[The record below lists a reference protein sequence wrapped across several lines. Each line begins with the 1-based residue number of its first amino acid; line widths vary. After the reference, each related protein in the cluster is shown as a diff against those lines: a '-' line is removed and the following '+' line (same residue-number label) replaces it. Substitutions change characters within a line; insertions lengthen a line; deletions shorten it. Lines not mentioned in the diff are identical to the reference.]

1 MIPVGVATFFCIYD
15 YDLVILRALGKC
27 RGRLLISIT
36 KSFMKETIDLN
47 AELREFLRMRVTQ
60 ILGEEQENRDMLKL
74 SIKEAG
80 DDIFCLL
87 YEYQVD
93 RGWEQIAENM
103 ARMTGIER
111 STTYKIRGRI
121 RKSKR

>member
-1 MIPVGVATFFCIYD
+1 MNQ
-15 YDLVILRALGKC
+15 R
-27 RGRLLISIT
+27 
-36 KSFMKETIDLN
+36 IDLN

-60 ILGEEQENRDMLKL
+60 ILGEKQENRDMLKL
-74 SIKEAG
+74 CIKEAG

-87 YEYQVD
+87 YDYQVN
-93 RGWEQIAENM
+93 RRWEQVAENM

-111 STTYKIRGRI
+111 GTTYKMRDRI

>member
-1 MIPVGVATFFCIYD
+1 MAE
-15 YDLVILRALGKC
+15 R
-27 RGRLLISIT
+27 
-36 KSFMKETIDLN
+36 IDLN

-60 ILGEEQENRDMLKL
+60 ILGEEQENRNKLKL

-87 YEYQVD
+87 YDYQVY
-93 RGWEQIAENM
+93 RGWKQIAENM

-111 STTYKIRGRI
+111 GTTYKIRDRI
-121 RKSKR
+121 KKSRR

>member
-1 MIPVGVATFFCIYD
+1 MAERIN
-15 YDLVILRALGKC
+15 
-27 RGRLLISIT
+27 
-36 KSFMKETIDLN
+36 LN

-60 ILGEEQENRDMLKL
+60 FLGEEQENRDMLKL
-74 SIKEAG
+74 CIKEAG

-87 YEYQVD
+87 YDYQVD

-111 STTYKIRGRI
+111 STTYKIRDRI

>member
-1 MIPVGVATFFCIYD
+1 MAE
-15 YDLVILRALGKC
+15 R
-27 RGRLLISIT
+27 
-36 KSFMKETIDLN
+36 IDLN
-47 AELREFLRMRVTQ
+47 AELREFLRMRVPQ

-74 SIKEAG
+74 CIKEAG

-87 YEYQVD
+87 YDYQVN
-93 RGWEQIAENM
+93 RRWEQVAENM

-111 STTYKIRGRI
+111 GTTYKMRDRI

>member
-1 MIPVGVATFFCIYD
+1 MAE
-15 YDLVILRALGKC
+15 R
-27 RGRLLISIT
+27 
-36 KSFMKETIDLN
+36 IDLN
-47 AELREFLRMRVTQ
+47 AELREFLRMRATQ

-74 SIKEAG
+74 CIKEAG

-87 YEYQVD
+87 YDYQVY

-111 STTYKIRGRI
+111 STTYKIRDRI
-121 RKSKR
+121 RKGRR

>member
-1 MIPVGVATFFCIYD
+1 M
-15 YDLVILRALGKC
+15 
-27 RGRLLISIT
+27 T
-36 KSFMKETIDLN
+36 KRIDLN

-60 ILGEEQENRDMLKL
+60 ILGEKQENRDRLKL
-74 SIKEAG
+74 CIKEAG

-87 YEYQVD
+87 YDYQVD

-111 STTYKIRGRI
+111 GTTYKIRDRI
-121 RKSKR
+121 RKSKL

>member
-1 MIPVGVATFFCIYD
+1 MAE
-15 YDLVILRALGKC
+15 R
-27 RGRLLISIT
+27 
-36 KSFMKETIDLN
+36 IDLN

-74 SIKEAG
+74 CIKEAG

-87 YEYQVD
+87 YDYQVD

-103 ARMTGIER
+103 ARIKENER
-111 STTYKIRGRI
+111 SKTYKIRDRI
-121 RKSKR
+121 RKNKR

>member
-1 MIPVGVATFFCIYD
+1 MAKGVNQNY
-15 YDLVILRALGKC
+15 
-27 RGRLLISIT
+27 LLKSIQ
-36 KSFMKETIDLN
+36 KMAERIDLN

-60 ILGEEQENRDMLKL
+60 ILGEMLKL
-74 SIKEAG
+74 CIKEAG

-87 YEYQVD
+87 YDYQVD

-111 STTYKIRGRI
+111 STTYKIRDRI
-121 RKSKR
+121 RKGRR